1 MEVTGN
7 AAVTL
12 SRGVVVWENCQLD
25 TERGRGVYVDRP
37 CWAPYWGAQKAKN
50 RLAEPTPV
58 ERVLPKV

>member
-1 MEVTGN
+1 
-7 AAVTL
+7 VTL
-12 SRGVVVWENCQLD
+12 SRGKVVWQNDQLD

-37 CWAPYWGAQKAKN
+37 CWAPYWSAQKAKN